1 MSGPQRARPL
11 LAAVAL
17 GIFCCA
23 GGTEAQETDHG
34 MEAELVPPV
43 VVEKNMGKMLAPWHP
58 NAAGNSRSSE
68 RLLDPDAP
76 TLETIEFRDTPL
88 LEAIRLLIDQVDMK
102 IVPTSAAAEVK
113 VSLYL
118 RDVQPLVALDALTR
132 AHGLFWR
139 KDPETEII
147 RIYTVEEYEADL
159 ASFREEETEVFTLL
173 YPNPMDIAF
182 AIRDLYGDRVVLN
195 LGGISDIM
203 VSQDLMQRFG
213 RFNMINMQNSQGAGG
228 LGGGIGGGMGGGMGM
243 GGMGMGGM
251 GMGGMG
257 MGGMGMG
264 GMGMG
269 GMGMGGMGMGGMGM
283 GGMGMGGM
291 GMGGMGMGGNQ
302 MPEPLPPLEGLSTE
316 EIQMLEAARADA
328 ESTTGRVAIDE
339 LLRRQRAR
347 IFLSVIRRQNQ
358 LIVRTADRRTME
370 QIRQLVYQL
379 DVPTPLVLLEVKV
392 LALELDDGFNSV
404 FDYQFTDGKLTAG
417 QFTTGNVLPPPADL
431 VSGTARR
438 FQSVAPGG
446 TGLNPSDMIFQIVSD
461 SFRARVQLLEN
472 KNRVTEVA
480 TPMLLTA
487 NNEVSRIF
495 IGQTL
500 PVTVGF
506 TPPTVFAGPIT
517 TNVALAGTPIT
528 QLQDLGQ
535 SLIVTPSINADRTV
549 TLRLGQQNSRLVP
562 AGARIPVPTADGGI
576 IEQSIDTVQRT
587 SITGTVVARDGLTV
601 AIGGLIEDTI
611 TDSRAQVPVL
621 GKIPGLGFFFRRQ
634 ATGRS
639 RTELVVL
646 IRPYVFNTP
655 QESAACSA
663 ELIPDLSLHPMAAEP
678 HGSLQT
684 FAPAEVLRPDPPN
697 THLQS
702 IFRFHSVRPKAY

>member
-1 MSGPQRARPL
+1 MSCPQRARPI

-228 LGGGIGGGMGGGMGM
+228 LGGGIGGGMG
-243 GGMGMGGM
+243 
-251 GMGGMG
+251 
-257 MGGMGMG
+257 
-264 GMGMG
+264 
-269 GMGMGGMGMGGMGM
+269 GGMGMGGMGM

>member
-1 MSGPQRARPL
+1 
-11 LAAVAL
+11 
-17 GIFCCA
+17 
-23 GGTEAQETDHG
+23 
-34 MEAELVPPV
+34 
-43 VVEKNMGKMLAPWHP
+43 
-58 NAAGNSRSSE
+58 
-68 RLLDPDAP
+68 
-76 TLETIEFRDTPL
+76 
-88 LEAIRLLIDQVDMK
+88 
-102 IVPTSAAAEVK
+102 
-113 VSLYL
+113 
-118 RDVQPLVALDALTR
+118 
-132 AHGLFWR
+132 
-139 KDPETEII
+139 
-147 RIYTVEEYEADL
+147 
-159 ASFREEETEVFTLL
+159 
-173 YPNPMDIAF
+173 
-182 AIRDLYGDRVVLN
+182 
-195 LGGISDIM
+195 
-203 VSQDLMQRFG
+203 
-213 RFNMINMQNSQGAGG
+213 
-228 LGGGIGGGMGGGMGM
+228 MGM

-257 MGGMGMG
+257 MGGMGMQ
-264 GMGMG
+264 
-269 GMGMGGMGMGGMGM
+269 
-283 GGMGMGGM
+283 
-291 GMGGMGMGGNQ
+291 NQ
-302 MPEPLPPLEGLSTE
+302 MPEPLQPLEGLSPS
-316 EIQMLEAARADA
+316 EIQMLEAARADS
-328 ESTTGRVAIDE
+328 ESSSGRIAIDE

-358 LIVRTADRRTME
+358 LIVRTADRRTMD

-404 FDYQFTDGKLTAG
+404 FDYQFTDGNLTAG
-417 QFTTGNVLPPPADL
+417 QFTTGNILPPPADL
-431 VSGTARR
+431 VSGAARR
-438 FQSVAPGG
+438 VQSLAPGG
-446 TGLNPSDMIFQIVSD
+446 TGLNANDMIFQIVSD

-506 TPPTVFAGPIT
+506 TPPTVFAGPVA

-549 TLRLGQQNSRLVP
+549 TLRLGQQNSRLVL

-611 TDSRAQVPVL
+611 TDSRSQVPVL
-621 GKIPGLGFFFRRQ
+621 GKIPGIGFFFRRQ

-655 QESAACSA
+655 QESAACSGA
-663 ELIPDLSLHPMAAEP
+663 LIPELSLHPFAEDP
-678 HGSLQT
+678 HGSMRT
-684 FAPAEVLRPDPPN
+684 FARAEVLRPDPPN